1 MIQDYFK
8 LAYKSARQRKM
19 RSWLTMIGIFVGI
32 AAVVALISLSQGL
45 KVAIS
50 QQFLSLGTDKLI
62 VQAAGGGFG
71 PPGTAVS
78 KPLTE
83 KDKSVI
89 EKVRGVDLVVGR
101 LIRIVQMKFNDEIKY
116 GYVVTMP
123 KNKEEQ
129 VLTIEANNYK
139 LAEGKFLENEDSF
152 EVLIGND
159 FADDFFDKSLH
170 LRDTIVL
177 QDHEFKVVGILQKSG
192 NPQQDGTI
200 ILPESPLRKILGVDD
215 IYDIIPLRVEEGENV
230 DVVAENIREELRK
243 EHNVDEGKE
252 DFSVETPQQV
262 LSILNNILAVVQ
274 GVLVG
279 IAAISLVVGG
289 IGIMNT
295 MYTAVIERTK
305 EIGVMKAVGATSK
318 NIMLLFLIESGFL
331 GLFGGIIGVTLG
343 FGISKLIEII
353 SFQIFE
359 SALITA
365 EISLS
370 LLFGALLFAFSVGAI
385 SGVFPAR
392 QAAKL
397 KPVEAFRR

>member
-129 VLTIEANNYK
+129 LLTIEANNYK

-159 FADDFFDKSLH
+159 FADNFFDKSLH

-177 QDHEFKVVGILQKSG
+177 QDHEFKVVGILKKSG

-200 ILPESPLRKILGVDD
+200 ILPESPLRKILGIEG

-230 DVVAENIREELRK
+230 DVVAESIREELRK
-243 EHNVDEGKE
+243 EHNVEEGKE

-343 FGISKLIEII
+343 FGISKLVEII

-365 EISLS
+365 EISLP
-370 LLFGALLFAFSVGAI
+370 LLFGALIFAFLVGGL
-385 SGVFPAR
+385 SGLFPAR